1 MRAEIIG
8 VGNQNKYQSFF
19 EASREYLQRELAAL
33 GITVGSSRLVPGR
46 TPEVFAQLL
55 EASQRGE
62 LVAVLTAPEEQRT
75 SGGFR
80 RWRRSA
86 RGCGWSPA
94 LTPPWCAS

>member
-46 TPEVFAQLL
+46 TPEVFAQI
-55 EASQRGE
+55 
-62 LVAVLTAPEEQRT
+62 
-75 SGGFR
+75 
-80 RWRRSA
+80 
-86 RGCGWSPA
+86 
-94 LTPPWCAS
+94 

>member
-62 LVAVLTAPEEQRT
+62 LVAVLTAPA
-75 SGGFR
+75 SP
-80 RWRRSA
+80 RRSA

>member
-55 EASQRGE
+55 ETEIFLAVMPVGTPIPSRRQRPS
-62 LVAVLTAPEEQRT
+62 LLAQ
-75 SGGFR
+75 SM
-80 RWRRSA
+80 SA
-86 RGCGWSPA
+86 A
-94 LTPPWCAS
+94 TPT

>member
-62 LVAVLTAPEEQRT
+62 LVAVLTAPEPAAAGHRRHR
-75 SGGFR
+75 GGLPGAAAGAPR
-80 RWRRSA
+80 
-86 RGCGWSPA
+86 
-94 LTPPWCAS
+94 

>member
-62 LVAVLTAPEEQRT
+62 LVAVLTAPEPRPPP
-75 SGGFR
+75 SP
-80 RWRRSA
+80 RRSA